1 MWRGLLP
8 RGSSAPPRASSNVS
22 ERVWKEVDGPG
33 VNLTQRLE
41 AEMLTVVRR
50 LGEVT
55 KEVTLGVVEVEWP
68 WGR

>member
-1 MWRGLLP
+1 M
-8 RGSSAPPRASSNVS
+8 S

-41 AEMLTVVRR
+41 AETLTVVRR

-55 KEVTLGVVEVEWP
+55 KEVALGVVEVEWP